1 MHIRIVSD
9 HDAKLG
15 MITIIGRGIILKG
28 IEGAMAASAERAP
41 GEITEVDDQVWREPV
56 TFFVYFLRLVH
67 LCADVYTI
75 VVYQRFKLRLELI
88 TKSLILV
95 AFDDT
100 PGFAPLDIEEDTGI
114 IATIAPDPGSTPVNL
129 TLVD

>member
-1 MHIRIVSD
+1 MHIRVVSD

-15 MITIIGRGIILKG
+15 MITIIGAGIILKG
-28 IEGAMAASAERAP
+28 IDRAIPAGTDRAP
-41 GEITEVDDQVWREPV
+41 EEITEVDDQVWRDPV

-75 VVYQRFKLRLELI
+75 VVYQRFKLCLELV
-88 TKSLILV
+88 TKSLILA

-100 PGFAPLDIEEDTGI
+100 LRFAPLDIEEDTGI
-114 IATIAPDPGSTPVNL
+114 IAT
-129 TLVD
+129 